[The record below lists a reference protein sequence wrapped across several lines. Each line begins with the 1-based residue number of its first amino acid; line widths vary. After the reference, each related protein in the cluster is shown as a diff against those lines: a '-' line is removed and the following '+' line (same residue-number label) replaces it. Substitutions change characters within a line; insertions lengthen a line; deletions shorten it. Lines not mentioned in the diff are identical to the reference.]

1 MLAQSVHMLF
11 QAGRD
16 AASVFD
22 LHLDERVLGYTGAL
36 SVVTAFLFGLAPAA
50 QAARADLNDALKAQ
64 TRSVGGGRLRLPRLL
79 VSLQIALCLAAL
91 VAAGLLGRSLQNLQ
105 WVDIGFDRE
114 ACIAYGS
121 RGCEPGGR
129 RIA

>member
-1 MLAQSVHMLF
+1 MLF

-16 AASVFD
+16 AGSLFD

-36 SVVTAFLFGLAPAA
+36 SVVAAFLFGLAPAA

-91 VAAGLLGRSLQNLQ
+91 VAAGLLGRSLQNLK

-114 ACIAYGS
+114 GLF
-121 RGCEPGGR
+121 
-129 RIA
+129 